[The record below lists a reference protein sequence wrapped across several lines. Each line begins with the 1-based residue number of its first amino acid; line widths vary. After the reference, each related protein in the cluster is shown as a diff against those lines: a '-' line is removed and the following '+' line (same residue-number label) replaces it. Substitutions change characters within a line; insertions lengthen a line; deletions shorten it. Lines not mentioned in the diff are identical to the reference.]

1 MSAMGTVAV
10 IGEETAVRGYALAGA
25 LVVPAEDDE
34 AVRTVWAALDADVEV
49 VVLTAR
55 AASALGPVRDAA
67 LLPLTV
73 VMPA

>member
-1 MSAMGTVAV
+1 MGTVAV

-25 LVVPAEDDE
+25 IVVPAEDDE
-34 AVRTVWAALDADVEV
+34 AVRAAWAALGSDVEV

-55 AASALGPVRDAA
+55 AATALGTAPEAA

>member
-1 MSAMGTVAV
+1 MGTVAV

-25 LVVPAEDDE
+25 IVVPAEDDE
-34 AVRTVWAALDADVEV
+34 AVRAAWAALGSDVEV

-55 AASALGPVRDAA
+55 AAAALGTAPETA